1 MKPSAAKWL
10 HGCKRLRLA
19 LALVKINSVSKGLVW
34 TWSSLAANQSEIS
47 EEGHSTHM
55 RRERTWLPLIYL
67 DKERDS
73 SVKK

>member
-19 LALVKINSVSKGLVW
+19 LALVKINSVSKGLVCTW
-34 TWSSLAANQSEIS
+34 TSLAANQSEIS

-55 RRERTWLPLIYL
+55 RR
-67 DKERDS
+67 
-73 SVKK
+73 